1 MTWLIFLA
9 ISLVIIHIAYKWLEN
24 LLSRPKKT
32 RDLVHSQT
40 SKYKEM
46 LDKLILETEH
56 TKERPKERPK
66 ERQKPI
72 SDELTN
78 DLLVFSRNLDE
89 VWLR

>member
-1 MTWLIFLA
+1 MFSEIMTWLIFLA

-46 LDKLILETEH
+46 LDKLILETE
-56 TKERPKERPK
+56 RPKERPK
-66 ERQKPI
+66 ELPKPI

-89 VWLR
+89 V

>member
-1 MTWLIFLA
+1 MFSEIMTWLIFLA

-32 RDLVHSQT
+32 RDLVQSQT

-56 TKERPKERPK
+56 K
-66 ERQKPI
+66 KPI

-89 VWLR
+89 V